1 VHFEAEVAKV
11 AQMDLWFTERQ
22 SENLSIGLRIKET
35 LHSEVTDFQGMDVV
49 DTYDYG
55 RLLVLDGCVM
65 TTDKD
70 EFVYHEMLS
79 HVPLHTHPNPKKV
92 LVVGGGDGGI
102 IREVI
107 KHPSVE
113 KAVLAEID
121 GRVIEVSKQYF
132 PHIAS
137 GLSNP
142 RVDVQVTDG
151 IIHVQE
157 HENEYDVILIDS
169 TDPIGPAVG
178 LFAKEFYASVH
189 RALKDDGIFVAQTE
203 SPFKDPDLIK
213 RVNEDVRSLF
223 PETHLYLAFIPTY
236 PTGMWSFTMGSKK
249 YNPVKDANPCR
260 IPDTRYYTQALHQ
273 AAFTLPRFVEEIVKR

>member
-1 VHFEAEVAKV
+1 M

-22 SENLSIGLRIKET
+22 NENLSIGMRIKET
-35 LHSEVTDFQGMDVV
+35 LHSEVTEFQGMDVV
-49 DTYDYG
+49 DTFQYG
-55 RLLVLDGCVM
+55 KMLVLDGCVM

-79 HVPLHTHPNPKKV
+79 HVPMHTHPNPKKV
-92 LVVGGGDGGI
+92 LVIGGGDGGI
-102 IREVI
+102 IREIV

-121 GRVIEVSKQYF
+121 GRVIEISKQYF

-137 GLSNP
+137 GLSDP
-142 RVDVQVTDG
+142 RVDVQVADG
-151 IIHVQE
+151 IVHVQE

-203 SPFKDPDLIK
+203 SPFKDPELIR
-213 RVNEDVRSLF
+213 RVHEDVGSLF
-223 PETHLYLAFIPTY
+223 AQTHLYLAYIPTY

-249 YNPVKDANPCR
+249 YNPLQAADELRVK
-260 IPDTRYYTQALHQ
+260 DTRYYTPAIHK
-273 AAFTLPRFVEEIVKR
+273 AAFALPRFVEEIVRR

>member
-1 VHFEAEVAKV
+1 MSDAHF
-11 AQMDLWFTERQ
+11 WFTEYQ
-22 SENLSIGLRIKET
+22 NNNLSIGLRIKQII
-35 LHSEVTDFQGMDVV
+35 HSEKTDFQTLDVV
-49 DTYDYG
+49 ETVEYG

-79 HVPLHTHPNPKKV
+79 HVPMHTHPNPKKV
-92 LVVGGGDGGI
+92 LVVGGGDGGV
-102 IREVI
+102 IREII

-121 GRVIEVSKQYF
+121 GRVIEASKTYF

-137 GLSNP
+137 GLSDP

-151 IIHVQE
+151 IKYVEDHP
-157 HENEYDVILIDS
+157 NEFDIILIDS

-178 LFAKEFYASVH
+178 LFAKDFYQSVH
-189 RALKDDGIFVAQTE
+189 RALKDDGIMVAQTE
-203 SPFKDPDLIK
+203 SPFANAKLISSVYKD
-213 RVNEDVRSLF
+213 VSEVF
-223 PETHLYLAFIPTY
+223 PQTHLYLAFVPTY

-249 YNPVKDANPCR
+249 YDPNAVTECR
-260 IPDTRYYTQALHQ
+260 VSGTKYYTNAVHKGAL
-273 AAFTLPRFVEEIVKR
+273 ALPPFVQELTR